1 MSNASESV
9 PFPLYHGTSTWYLPG
24 ILKHGL
30 GSVDVHEQLQT
41 RRFLKEAW
49 ELRLK
54 FADGNESREQL
65 SLDSSIISAMTEERV
80 TGGGFNFRYGQVYVT
95 GDQRKAVGYASN
107 RYGSELLTEAT
118 RIIEQIRK
126 ISEASADR
134 LLSLYPAISDCL
146 KFAHEAV
153 VIKFDRVPR
162 KFVMTETG
170 RELPNDL
177 SEFDQLFSYELV
189 TGASLSNMSIF
200 KAKNVEAGFGGPSH
214 YDLIE
219 FDGNSK

>member
-1 MSNASESV
+1 MTEAYQLV

-30 GSVDVHEQLQT
+30 GRVDIHEQLQT

-54 FADGNESREQL
+54 FADGNESREIL
-65 SLDSSIISAMTEERV
+65 SLESSIISAMTEERV
-80 TGGGFNFRYGQVYVT
+80 TSGGFNFRYCQVYVT

-107 RYGSELLTEAT
+107 RYGSELLSQAAGL
-118 RIIEQIRK
+118 IEQVRAF
-126 ISEASADR
+126 SQPAADR

-146 KFAHEAV
+146 KFAHEAI
-153 VIKFDRVPR
+153 VIKFDGVPR

-170 RELPNDL
+170 RALPNDL
-177 SEFDQLFSYELV
+177 SEFYQLFSYELV
-189 TGASLSNMSIF
+189 TGASFSNMSIF
-200 KAKNVEAGFGGPSH
+200 KAKNVEVGFGGPSH